1 MDLSE
6 LLAFAVKN
14 GASDIHISAD
24 LPPLIRID
32 GDIRRIKVDSLSS
45 SLVHDMIYDIML
57 DSQRKEF
64 EERWE
69 TDFAFE
75 LPNIARF
82 RGNAFNQ
89 DRGHEGSDQCGFEF
103 HPGVRHPQIR
113 HEQQQPGK
121 GHSGTKI
128 DHRGEPGPV
137 GKL

>member
-75 LPNIARF
+75 IPNVASTCEAMMLREPC
-82 RGNAFNQ
+82 RS
-89 DRGHEGSDQCGFEF
+89 RLLGSLRPRLTQCVTLT
-103 HPGVRHPQIR
+103 PWRKAPR
-113 HEQQQPGK
+113 
-121 GHSGTKI
+121 
-128 DHRGEPGPV
+128 
-137 GKL
+137 